1 MKLLSVTVPCY
12 NSQDYMRHCVETLL
26 PGGDEVEILIVDDG
40 SKDDTAAIADQLQAQ
55 YPTIVRA
62 IHQENAGHGGAVM
75 KGLENATGLYF
86 KVVDSDDWVDT
97 QVLKD
102 LLALLRRFAQQ
113 GEGVDMVVSDFVYD
127 KAGARHKK
135 VMRYPFAIPQN
146 KVLRWE
152 EVGSFPKGHYL
163 LMHSVIYRTQLLRES
178 GLDLPRHTFYVDN
191 LFVYVPMAQVKTLY
205 YVDKVFYHYFIGRE
219 DQSVQEGVMI
229 RRIDQQLRVNRLML
243 AQVDL
248 DQVGNKRLRRY
259 LLNYLE
265 IITTISTVLLFRA
278 GDKEHLEKARA
289 FWRDM
294 ARDYPRHYQ
303 LLSRRLFGRVLNMP
317 GPGGAGLPWPS
328 IGSARRFLALTE
340 FREKSGPVLWG
351 RARFLRLSGGG
362 ENPSCGL
369 RLGGRSF
376 IIRTPSAF
384 NRALGSSCRSFIK
397 GPAHVRGVA
406 PGQIAPLGGG

>member
-1 MKLLSVTVPCY
+1 
-12 NSQDYMRHCVETLL
+12 MRHCVETLL

-40 SKDDTAAIADQLQAQ
+40 SKDGTAAIADQLQAQ

-127 KAGARHKK
+127 KVGARHKK

-248 DQVGNKRLRRY
+248 DQVENKRLRRY

-278 GDKEHLEKARA
+278 GDKEHLEKART

-317 GPGGAGLPWPS
+317 GPGGRWIA
-328 IGSARRFLALTE
+328 LAAY
-340 FREKSGPVLWG
+340 W
-351 RARFLRLSGGG
+351 LSQKVFG
-362 ENPSCGL
+362 
-369 RLGGRSF
+369 
-376 IIRTPSAF
+376 F
-384 NRALGSSCRSFIK
+384 N
-397 GPAHVRGVA
+397 
-406 PGQIAPLGGG
+406 

>member
-102 LLALLRRFAQQ
+102 LLALLRRFARQ

-127 KAGARHKK
+127 KVGARHKK

-229 RRIDQQLRVNRLML
+229 RRIDQ
-243 AQVDL
+243 
-248 DQVGNKRLRRY
+248 
-259 LLNYLE
+259 
-265 IITTISTVLLFRA
+265 
-278 GDKEHLEKARA
+278 
-289 FWRDM
+289 
-294 ARDYPRHYQ
+294 
-303 LLSRRLFGRVLNMP
+303 
-317 GPGGAGLPWPS
+317 
-328 IGSARRFLALTE
+328 
-340 FREKSGPVLWG
+340 
-351 RARFLRLSGGG
+351 
-362 ENPSCGL
+362 
-369 RLGGRSF
+369 
-376 IIRTPSAF
+376 
-384 NRALGSSCRSFIK
+384 
-397 GPAHVRGVA
+397 
-406 PGQIAPLGGG
+406 

>member
-40 SKDDTAAIADQLQAQ
+40 SKDGTAAIADQLQAQ

-127 KAGARHKK
+127 KVGAKHKM
-135 VMRYPFAIPQN
+135 VMRYPHALPTN
-146 KVLRWE
+146 RVLHWE
-152 EVGSFPKGHYL
+152 DVGNFPKGHYL
-163 LMHSVIYRTQLLRES
+163 LMHSVIYRTQLLLDS

-191 LFVYVPMAQVKTLY
+191 LFVYVPMAQVQTLY
-205 YVDKVFYHYFIGRE
+205 YVDQVFYHYFIGRE
-219 DQSVQEGVMI
+219 DQSVQETVMI
-229 RRIDQQLRVNRLML
+229 RRIDQQLRVNRLMFQ
-243 AQVDL
+243 QVDL
-248 DQVGNKRLRRY
+248 EQVENLRLRRY

-265 IITTISTVLLFRA
+265 IVTTVSSILLLRS
-278 GDKEHLEKARA
+278 GTPEHLALERS
-289 FWRDM
+289 FWEEM
-294 ARDYPRHYQ
+294 ERDYPKHYA
-303 LLSRRLFGRVLNMP
+303 LLSRRLFGRVLNSP
-317 GPGGAGLPWPS
+317 NPASCW
-328 IGSARRFLALTE
+328 FALQ
-340 FREKSGPVLWG
+340 VY
-351 RARFLRLSGGG
+351 RLSQKIFG
-362 ENPSCGL
+362 
-369 RLGGRSF
+369 
-376 IIRTPSAF
+376 F
-384 NRALGSSCRSFIK
+384 N
-397 GPAHVRGVA
+397 
-406 PGQIAPLGGG
+406 

>member
-26 PGGDEVEILIVDDG
+26 PGGDEVEILIVNDG

-55 YPTIVRA
+55 YPTMVRA

-127 KAGARHKK
+127 KVGARHKK

-248 DQVGNKRLRRY
+248 DQVENKRLRRY

-289 FWRDM
+289 FCRDM

-317 GPGGAGLPWPS
+317 GPGGRWIA
-328 IGSARRFLALTE
+328 LAAY
-340 FREKSGPVLWG
+340 W
-351 RARFLRLSGGG
+351 LSQKVFG
-362 ENPSCGL
+362 
-369 RLGGRSF
+369 
-376 IIRTPSAF
+376 F
-384 NRALGSSCRSFIK
+384 N
-397 GPAHVRGVA
+397 
-406 PGQIAPLGGG
+406 

>member
-40 SKDDTAAIADQLQAQ
+40 SQDGTAAIADQLQER

-86 KVVDSDDWVDT
+86 KVVDSDDWVDP
-97 QVLKD
+97 QVLKE
-102 LLALLRRFAQQ
+102 LLTLLRRFAQQ

-127 KAGARHKK
+127 KVGARHKK

-248 DQVGNKRLRRY
+248 DQVENKRLRRY

-278 GDKEHLEKARA
+278 GDKEHLEKARS

-317 GPGGAGLPWPS
+317 GPGGRWIA
-328 IGSARRFLALTE
+328 LAAY
-340 FREKSGPVLWG
+340 W
-351 RARFLRLSGGG
+351 LSQKVFG
-362 ENPSCGL
+362 
-369 RLGGRSF
+369 
-376 IIRTPSAF
+376 F
-384 NRALGSSCRSFIK
+384 N
-397 GPAHVRGVA
+397 
-406 PGQIAPLGGG
+406 

>member
-127 KAGARHKK
+127 KVGARHKK

-163 LMHSVIYRTQLLRES
+163 LMHSVISRTQLLRES

-248 DQVGNKRLRRY
+248 DQVENKRLRRY

-278 GDKEHLEKARA
+278 GDKEHLEKARS

-317 GPGGAGLPWPS
+317 GPGGRWIA
-328 IGSARRFLALTE
+328 LAAY
-340 FREKSGPVLWG
+340 W
-351 RARFLRLSGGG
+351 LSQKVFG
-362 ENPSCGL
+362 
-369 RLGGRSF
+369 
-376 IIRTPSAF
+376 F
-384 NRALGSSCRSFIK
+384 N
-397 GPAHVRGVA
+397 
-406 PGQIAPLGGG
+406 

>member
-127 KAGARHKK
+127 KVGARHKK

-205 YVDKVFYHYFIGRE
+205 YVDKVFYHYFIGR
-219 DQSVQEGVMI
+219 GP
-229 RRIDQQLRVNRLML
+229 
-243 AQVDL
+243 
-248 DQVGNKRLRRY
+248 VG
-259 LLNYLE
+259 
-265 IITTISTVLLFRA
+265 A
-278 GDKEHLEKARA
+278 GGCDDSPHRPAA
-289 FWRDM
+289 AGQPAD
-294 ARDYPRHYQ
+294 A
-303 LLSRRLFGRVLNMP
+303 
-317 GPGGAGLPWPS
+317 GPGGL
-328 IGSARRFLALTE
+328 
-340 FREKSGPVLWG
+340 GP
-351 RARFLRLSGGG
+351 GG
-362 ENPSCGL
+362 EQAAAPVFAQLPGNHHHHLHGAAVPRRGQ
-369 RLGGRSF
+369 GAPG
-376 IIRTPSAF
+376 
-384 NRALGSSCRSFIK
+384 K
-397 GPAHVRGVA
+397 GPRLLA
-406 PGQIAPLGGG
+406 

>member
-1 MKLLSVTVPCY
+1 
-12 NSQDYMRHCVETLL
+12 MRHCVETLL

-40 SKDDTAAIADQLQAQ
+40 SKDGTAAIADQLQAQ

-127 KAGARHKK
+127 KVGARHKK

-278 GDKEHLEKARA
+278 GDKEHLEKARS

-317 GPGGAGLPWPS
+317 GPGGRWIA
-328 IGSARRFLALTE
+328 LAAY
-340 FREKSGPVLWG
+340 W
-351 RARFLRLSGGG
+351 LSQKVFG
-362 ENPSCGL
+362 
-369 RLGGRSF
+369 
-376 IIRTPSAF
+376 F
-384 NRALGSSCRSFIK
+384 N
-397 GPAHVRGVA
+397 
-406 PGQIAPLGGG
+406 

>member
-40 SKDDTAAIADQLQAQ
+40 SKDGTAAIADQLQAQ

-127 KAGARHKK
+127 KVGAKHKM
-135 VMRYPFAIPQN
+135 VMRYPHALPTN
-146 KVLRWE
+146 RVLHWE
-152 EVGSFPKGHYL
+152 DVGNFPKGHYL

-248 DQVGNKRLRRY
+248 DQVENKRLRRY

-278 GDKEHLEKARA
+278 GDKEHLEKART

-317 GPGGAGLPWPS
+317 GPGGRWIA
-328 IGSARRFLALTE
+328 LA
-340 FREKSGPVLWG
+340 VYW
-351 RARFLRLSGGG
+351 LSQKVFG
-362 ENPSCGL
+362 
-369 RLGGRSF
+369 
-376 IIRTPSAF
+376 F
-384 NRALGSSCRSFIK
+384 N
-397 GPAHVRGVA
+397 
-406 PGQIAPLGGG
+406 